1 MKTIILLTDFSLQA
15 NNAASYAYQFGQKI
29 KANIH
34 LFNAFGIPEKN
45 AIASQIPW
53 SSDFVNL
60 EDESSNLLKAL
71 SLELKSKYN
80 TNNIDDFNP
89 EISYSNCFGA
99 VADLVSEM
107 VVQKAISLVVMSG
120 PKSGKVSRLFFGS
133 DTHDLL
139 DKVICPV
146 LIIPDG
152 LEFKSVKKITYATD
166 LRSIDTAVVK
176 SISMLATIFISEL
189 TIAHVSSYTVKEKE
203 LNNEVF
209 EDVELYN
216 NINFKNIKGKSIV
229 QSLCD
234 ENINQNTDV
243 MVLVHK
249 KYHFPESIFHNSVS
263 KQMANYSQIP
273 LLIYPYTYTEYLSQ
287 TKHQTPSNNRQA

>member
-15 NNAASYAYQFGQKI
+15 NNAAAYAYQFGQKI
-29 KANIH
+29 KANLH
-34 LFNAFGIPEKN
+34 LFNAFGVAEKN

-53 SSDFVNL
+53 SPNFIDL
-60 EDESSNLLKAL
+60 EDESTRLLNAL
-71 SLELKSKYN
+71 SLDLKLKYKKN
-80 TNNIDDFNP
+80 GIDDFNP
-89 EISYSNCFGA
+89 EISLSNNFGS

-107 VVQKAISLVVMSG
+107 VIQKAIGLVVMSG
-120 PKSGKVSRLFFGS
+120 PKSGKVNRLIFGS

-152 LEFKSVKKITYATD
+152 LKFKPLKKITYATD
-166 LRSIDTAVVK
+166 LRSVDTAVVK
-176 SISMLATIFISEL
+176 SINTLAVIFEAAIN
-189 TIAHVSSYTVKEKE
+189 IIHVSSNTAKENK
-203 LNNEVF
+203 LN
-209 EDVELYN
+209 EDVIAGGERCTKISY
-216 NINFKNIKGKSIV
+216 KDIKGKSIV
-229 QSLCD
+229 KSLCD
-234 ENINQNTDV
+234 DNISENVDM

-273 LLIYPYTYTEYLSQ
+273 LLVYPFTYVEYLSQ
-287 TKHQTPSNNRQA
+287 TKHQTVYKGKS